1 MKNICALVG
10 VVIRVAA
17 IAAMWIWTY
26 SLPSN
31 SGSLGYIVIA
41 LHALALT
48 VILLIGAVVRLID
61 FFWVLKHEDEAAVQ
75 KKNPLKTSVIIAVQ
89 AVLIIAETIYLCEYI
104 VGFRDGIWVLIVF
117 VILKLVDIKT
127 IRRT

>member
-10 VVIRVAA
+10 AIIRVTA
-17 IAAMWIWTY
+17 IAAMWIWSY
-26 SLPSN
+26 SLPQN

-48 VILLIGAVVRLID
+48 VILLIGVVVRLID

-75 KKNPLKTSVIIAVQ
+75 KKNPLRTSVIIAVQ

-104 VGFRDGIWVLIVF
+104 VGFRAGIWVLIVF